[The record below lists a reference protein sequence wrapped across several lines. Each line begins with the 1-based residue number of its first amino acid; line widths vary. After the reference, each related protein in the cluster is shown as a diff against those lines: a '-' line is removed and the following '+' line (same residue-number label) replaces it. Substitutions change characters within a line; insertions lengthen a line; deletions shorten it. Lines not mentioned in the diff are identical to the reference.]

1 MEILIV
7 ILLIILLAFDAAIV
21 FEFLKEKRAVKPK
34 ESKVKLSKEDK
45 EKQKKIKESFDNLM
59 KYDEQTARRR
69 K

>member
-7 ILLIILLAFDAAIV
+7 ILLIILLAFDGAIIV
-21 FEFLKEKRAVKPK
+21 FYIKDKGTPKEKPM
-34 ESKVKLSKEDK
+34 KVKLSKEDK
-45 EKQKKIKESFDNLM
+45 EKQKRIKESFDNLM